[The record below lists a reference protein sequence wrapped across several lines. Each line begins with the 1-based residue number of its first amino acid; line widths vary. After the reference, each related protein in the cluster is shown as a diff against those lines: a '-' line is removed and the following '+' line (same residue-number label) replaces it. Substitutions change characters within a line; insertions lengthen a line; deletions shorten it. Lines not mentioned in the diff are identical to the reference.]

1 VIVMGRHS
9 ISAYHDNGSL
19 IWTWRLTLTVGG
31 AGLLLEGVTAVL
43 WAVGVRVGAS
53 GFPAVL
59 GVVALFV
66 AISGR
71 IGSAIKLR
79 YAEERLPAV
88 PAFVPGPSGLRPRRR
103 VVWRWSG
110 FAWLMMAIIVCLPVS
125 IVTDW
130 NAEPT
135 GAQVGGMTGSILL
148 IAACWLLGP
157 AARFVVTREHL
168 HIDTGFRRTSVPRKL
183 LAGFLGG
190 GLEVRAEL
198 TDGDYRDFR
207 VDTPLLDLRGSSY
220 RSNVRCRFRTIRAIV
235 RALGEVSPLDTGYH
249 VVVTRARWGPITL
262 AAGAVLATAVVT
274 TLLV

>member
-1 VIVMGRHS
+1 M
-9 ISAYHDNGSL
+9 AYHDNGSL
-19 IWTWRLTLTVGG
+19 VWTWRLTLAVGG
-31 AGLLLEGVTAVL
+31 AGLLLAGVTAAL
-43 WAVGVRVGAS
+43 WAGGVRAGAS

-71 IGSAIKLR
+71 INSAIKLR

-88 PAFVPGPSGLRPRRR
+88 PAFVPRPPGPRPRRR
-103 VVWRWSG
+103 VVRRWSG
-110 FAWLMMAIIVCLPVS
+110 FAWLLMAIIVGLPVS

-130 NAEPT
+130 TTDPAGAKVGGIT
-135 GAQVGGMTGSILL
+135 GAVLL

-168 HIDTGFRRTSVPRKL
+168 HIDTGFRRTSLPRKL
-183 LAGFLGG
+183 LAGFLDE

-198 TDGDYRDFR
+198 TDGDHRDFR
-207 VDTPLLDLRGSSY
+207 VDTPLLDLRRSSH
-220 RSNVRCRFRTIRAIV
+220 RSNVRCQFRTVRAIV
-235 RALGEVSPLDTGYH
+235 GALGEVSPLDTADH

-262 AAGAVLATAVVT
+262 AAGAVLTTAVVT